1 LDNKNLTN
9 DKLEA
14 INEKNV
20 AKNAVS
26 ALKREIEWLQKQ
38 TISEL

>member
-1 LDNKNLTN
+1 MNKLHTTIKNLSN
-9 DKLEA
+9 DKHEA

-26 ALKREIEWLQKQ
+26 ALTREIEWLQK
-38 TISEL
+38 